1 MPENGLNPLWKG
13 LHKRIYSW
21 HMSGKFMYLEER
33 EDEKGYLRKFIEGS
47 CAQMYCFA
55 VGFGGEWG
63 IVDSVAKRSNL
74 AGSSF
79 GRSN

>member
-1 MPENGLNPLWKG
+1 MPKNGLNPLWKG
-13 LHKRIYSW
+13 WHKRIDSW
-21 HMSGKFMYLEER
+21 FMYLEER

-55 VGFGGEWG
+55 VRFGGEWG
-63 IVDSVAKRSNL
+63 IVDSIAKRSNL